1 MSANRFS
8 AHAAMRILAVSA
20 SIAITAVSTA
30 SAADWK
36 PEKDVEMIISY
47 APGGGLD
54 LFARKVIDIARSE
67 KLAPVNINPENK
79 SGGSGAV
86 GWGWVKANRGD
97 SNVTLTPINTASILT
112 PLQVKGATGWKDLRP
127 LANIMAEDYVIFVK
141 GDSPF
146 KTLDDLVKAAT
157 ASPQAVSIAV
167 GGIGDTIATKV
178 VGKAIGAEFNLVTF
192 SGGGETT
199 NALLGGNVDATVSNP
214 GEFLGQL
221 TSGSIRALAT
231 TRQERYEGELSSI
244 ATMKELGHPNELVQ
258 NWRGIAGPK
267 GMSDEAAAYWQAVFA
282 KVSASPAMKEY
293 IAKNSAAFEIHEGK
307 DYSDYIS
314 KQEAVFKELMK

>member
-1 MSANRFS
+1 MSANGFS
-8 AHAAMRILAVSA
+8 ARAFLRLVIASA
-20 SIAITAVSTA
+20 SISVATIATA
-30 SAADWK
+30 SEWK

-54 LFARKVIDIARSE
+54 LFARKVIDVVRSE
-67 KLAPVNINPENK
+67 KLAPVNINPENR

-86 GWGWVKANRGD
+86 GWGWVKANRSD
-97 SNVTLTPINTASILT
+97 SNETLTPINTASILT
-112 PLQVKGATGWKDLRP
+112 PLQVNGATGWKDLRP
-127 LANIMAEDYVIFVK
+127 LSNIMAEDYVIFVK

-146 KTLDDLVKAAT
+146 KTLDDLVKAAK

-167 GGIGDTIATKV
+167 GGIGDTVATRV

-231 TRQERYEGELSSI
+231 TRQGRYEGELSSI
-244 ATMKELGHPNELVQ
+244 ATMKELGYSNELVQ

-267 GMSDEAAAYWQAVFA
+267 GMSDEAAAYWQSVFA
-282 KVSASPAMKEY
+282 KVSESPAMKEY
-293 IAKNSAAFEIHEGK
+293 IAKNSAAFEVHDGAAYAE
-307 DYSDYIS
+307 YIE

>member
-1 MSANRFS
+1 
-8 AHAAMRILAVSA
+8 
-20 SIAITAVSTA
+20 
-30 SAADWK
+30 
-36 PEKDVEMIISY
+36 
-47 APGGGLD
+47 
-54 LFARKVIDIARSE
+54 
-67 KLAPVNINPENK
+67 
-79 SGGSGAV
+79 
-86 GWGWVKANRGD
+86 
-97 SNVTLTPINTASILT
+97 
-112 PLQVKGATGWKDLRP
+112 
-127 LANIMAEDYVIFVK
+127 MAEDYVIFVK

-146 KTLDDLVKAAT
+146 KTLDDLVKAAK

-214 GEFLGQL
+214 GEYLGQL
-221 TSGSIRALAT
+221 TSGAIRALAT

-267 GMSDEAAAYWQAVFA
+267 GMSDEAAAYWQSVFA
-282 KVSASPAMKEY
+282 KVAESPAMKEY
-293 IAKNSAAFEIHEGK
+293 IAKNSAAFEIHDGK
-307 DYSDYIS
+307 AYADYIE